1 MSELQEIKDQLN
13 KLREEVKNMVEV
25 ATHTSDEDYER
36 ADQLNKLRAQVT
48 RLEHAREL
56 QTQTNKDLEKNC
68 QDLRYSTSK
77 ALERARE
84 LQTQTNKDLEKNCQE
99 LKVYMDM
106 LENEIN
112 RHETIL
118 KRYLKEEDERHRK
131 QRKQESRTPYGIDP
145 NRFFKSTK
153 ANMQECNPFMV

>member
-68 QDLRYSTSK
+68 Q
-77 ALERARE
+77 
-84 LQTQTNKDLEKNCQE
+84 E

-106 LENEIN
+106 LEKEIN
-112 RHETIL
+112 RQNTL
-118 KRYLKEEDERHRK
+118 LNRYLKEEDERHRK